1 MADNTV
7 EVHLLISKSH
17 LAPKA
22 TIPRLELC
30 GFRLMSRLVVK
41 VVSALKVKFDR
52 MVLYSDSTITLGW
65 LSKSPSQLNTY
76 VANRVA
82 HIQELTPRPTYDY
95 KYVRTNANPADL
107 VSRGLYPE
115 ALIGNRFWWHGPDF
129 IQQSAYEE
137 DPMEEIAEL
146 PEVKVAAAVATD
158 DNELEYHRVLAKF
171 SSFRKLQRVIAYVIR
186 FTNKTRKRLTE
197 GDCGPYPTVA
207 ELRSSLLAIVYMA
220 QQQRLQEDIQEVQ
233 KKQGTTEKYVGRLR
247 SLNPWIDSRGI
258 LRVNGRIK
266 HANVSYEQRCPAVLP
281 ANHHVTDIL
290 IQAIHQE
297 NLHVGPNGTL
307 SVLRQQ
313 IRKCVRCFR
322 VAPPETKLFMGDLPR
337 CRVTQALPFER
348 TGVDF
353 AGPIF
358 VRKGNPRKPVYCK
371 AYVALFVCMVTK
383 CVHIE
388 LVSNLT
394 TDAFIAALHR
404 FVARRGIP
412 VHMYSDNATNF
423 AGSSSELHE
432 LYSLLHQQLTN
443 DAIQGFC
450 LPKEISWHFIPPR
463 SPHVGGLWEAG
474 VKSAKYLIKRTAG
487 DTKLT
492 EEEWSTLLTQIEGI
506 LNSRPLVPQTAD
518 PDDYS
523 VITPGHLLIGR
534 PITAIPEP
542 AYDQIKHGTLSR

>member
-52 MVLYSDSTITLGW
+52 KVLYSDSTITLGW

-115 ALIGNRFWWHGPDF
+115 ALMGNRFWWHGPDF

-158 DNELEYHRVLAKF
+158 DNELEYNRVLAKF

-186 FTNKTRKRLTE
+186 FANKTRKRFTE

-220 QQQRLQEDIQEVQ
+220 QQQRLQADIQEVQ

-307 SVLRQQ
+307 SVLRQRYWVLNGRRVIRKQ
-313 IRKCVRCFR
+313 IRKCSY
-322 VAPPETKLFMGDLPR
+322 P
-337 CRVTQALPFER
+337 
-348 TGVDF
+348 
-353 AGPIF
+353 
-358 VRKGNPRKPVYCK
+358 
-371 AYVALFVCMVTK
+371 
-383 CVHIE
+383 
-388 LVSNLT
+388 
-394 TDAFIAALHR
+394 
-404 FVARRGIP
+404 
-412 VHMYSDNATNF
+412 
-423 AGSSSELHE
+423 GSS
-432 LYSLLHQQLTN
+432 
-443 DAIQGFC
+443 
-450 LPKEISWHFIPPR
+450 
-463 SPHVGGLWEAG
+463 V
-474 VKSAKYLIKRTAG
+474 
-487 DTKLT
+487 
-492 EEEWSTLLTQIEGI
+492 
-506 LNSRPLVPQTAD
+506 
-518 PDDYS
+518 
-523 VITPGHLLIGR
+523 
-534 PITAIPEP
+534 
-542 AYDQIKHGTLSR
+542 